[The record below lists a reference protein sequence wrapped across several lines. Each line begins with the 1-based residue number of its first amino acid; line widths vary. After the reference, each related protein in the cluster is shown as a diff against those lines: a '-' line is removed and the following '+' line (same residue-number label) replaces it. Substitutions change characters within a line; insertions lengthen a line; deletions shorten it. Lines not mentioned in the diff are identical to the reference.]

1 MKKKIY
7 LGMLAMC
14 VALTASA
21 CGTTEKTATDTTAKE
36 QDAKD
41 TDTKEA
47 EGKGAEVGST
57 RLVSV
62 DNVEKYITIGEYKGL
77 TLDNAVDAITD
88 EDVQAQIEQNL
99 QDKAEP
105 VSEGAQAGD
114 LVTINYVG
122 TIDGKTFDG
131 GTANNY
137 DFIVGNGQI
146 FEEFEN
152 GVLDMKKGE
161 TKEITIDF
169 ASDYGDDIV
178 AGKEV
183 VYKVTVQNVRRAPE
197 LTDEWVTK
205 NTDYTTVDEYKD
217 SVYNK
222 LEEDAKASAQEVLKN
237 TAWTTL
243 LENSEVKEYPQDD
256 IDKAVDEF
264 KKNMEL
270 YAKQADMTLDEFV
283 ESQGISQDDFDEQCQ
298 QYAQGKV
305 KQNLIVQGIMDT
317 EGLSLDDKES
327 LKIQNDLVEQMGA
340 SDLAELVDTYGQDYV
355 DESVGL
361 LRVEDFIISNANV
374 SEKVALGDAVGED
387 AEAAANQAAALDQNE
402 NSDGEADVTEDSEV
416 TLNDGTETEE
426 AEEVLDESE
435 GSDGS
440 GDGEDADLEE
450 ELGAEDGDE
459 TVDAGE

>member
-1 MKKKIY
+1 M
-7 LGMLAMC
+7 
-14 VALTASA
+14 
-21 CGTTEKTATDTTAKE
+21 
-36 QDAKD
+36 
-41 TDTKEA
+41 
-47 EGKGAEVGST
+47 
-57 RLVSV
+57 RLI
-62 DNVEKYITIGEYKGL
+62 K
-77 TLDNAVDAITD
+77 
-88 EDVQAQIEQNL
+88 Q
-99 QDKAEP
+99 
-105 VSEGAQAGD
+105 
-114 LVTINYVG
+114 
-122 TIDGKTFDG
+122 F
-131 GTANNY
+131 
-137 DFIVGNGQI
+137 
-146 FEEFEN
+146 
-152 GVLDMKKGE
+152 
-161 TKEITIDF
+161 
-169 ASDYGDDIV
+169 
-178 AGKEV
+178 
-183 VYKVTVQNVRRAPE
+183 
-197 LTDEWVTK
+197 K
-205 NTDYTTVDEYKD
+205 N
-217 SVYNK
+217 
-222 LEEDAKASAQEVLKN
+222 
-237 TAWTTL
+237 
-243 LENSEVKEYPQDD
+243 
-256 IDKAVDEF
+256 
-264 KKNMEL
+264 NMEL

>member
-1 MKKKIY
+1 
-7 LGMLAMC
+7 
-14 VALTASA
+14 
-21 CGTTEKTATDTTAKE
+21 
-36 QDAKD
+36 
-41 TDTKEA
+41 
-47 EGKGAEVGST
+47 
-57 RLVSV
+57 
-62 DNVEKYITIGEYKGL
+62 
-77 TLDNAVDAITD
+77 
-88 EDVQAQIEQNL
+88 
-99 QDKAEP
+99 
-105 VSEGAQAGD
+105 
-114 LVTINYVG
+114 
-122 TIDGKTFDG
+122 
-131 GTANNY
+131 
-137 DFIVGNGQI
+137 
-146 FEEFEN
+146 
-152 GVLDMKKGE
+152 MKKGE

-169 ASDYGDDIV
+169 ASDYGDDTV

-222 LEEDAKASAQEVLKN
+222 LEEDAKDSAQEVLKN

>member
-14 VALTASA
+14 VALTATA
-21 CGTTEKTATDTTAKE
+21 CGTAEKTATDTTTKE
-36 QDAKD
+36 QNAETTTAKD
-41 TDTKEA
+41 TK
-47 EGKGAEVGST
+47 GKGAEVGST

-62 DNVEKYITIGEYKGL
+62 DNVEKYITIGDYKGL
-77 TLDNAVDAITD
+77 TLDNAVDVITD
-88 EDVQAQIEQNL
+88 DDVQAQIEQDL

-105 VSEGAQAGD
+105 VSEGAQNGD

-137 DFIVGNGQI
+137 DFIVGNGEM
-146 FEEFEN
+146 FEEFES
-152 GVLDMKKGE
+152 GVLDMKKGD

-169 ASDYGDDIV
+169 PSDYGDDTV

-217 SVYNK
+217 GVYNK
-222 LEEDAKASAQEVLKN
+222 LEEEAKDSAQEVLKN
-237 TAWTTL
+237 TAWSTV

-305 KQNLIVQGIMDT
+305 KQNLIVQGIMDA

-327 LKIQNDLVEQMGA
+327 LEIQNDLVEQMGA
-340 SDLAELVDTYGQDYV
+340 SDLAELVGTYGQDYV

-361 LRVEDFIISNANV
+361 LRVEDFIIANANV
-374 SEKVALGDAVGED
+374 SEKAAMGDVVADD
-387 AEAAANQAAALDQNE
+387 AEAAANQSVD
-402 NSDGEADVTEDSEV
+402 SSGEEDSTEESGV
-416 TLNDGTETEE
+416 SLGDGTEADESE
-426 AEEVLDESE
+426 DSLDESD
-435 GSDGS
+435 GTDTSDAS

-459 TVDAGE
+459 TVNAEE

>member
-1 MKKKIY
+1 MLDFTGQVVLITGAGSPKGIGRTIAHTFGRQGAQVVICDINQAGLDANVREMEE
-7 LGMLAMC
+7 LGYKAHGIAGNLC
-14 VALTASA
+14 
-21 CGTTEKTATDTTAKE
+21 EKE
-36 QDAKD
+36 SVDA
-41 TDTKEA
+41 
-47 EGKGAEVGST
+47 
-57 RLVSV
+57 LVSEIMRKFGRIDV
-62 DNVEKYITIGEYKGL
+62 LVN
-77 TLDNAVDAITD
+77 NAG
-88 EDVQAQIEQNL
+88 
-99 QDKAEP
+99 
-105 VSEGAQAGD
+105 VSQ
-114 LVTINYVG
+114 
-122 TIDGKTFDG
+122 
-131 GTANNY
+131 
-137 DFIVGNGQI
+137 
-146 FEEFEN
+146 
-152 GVLDMKKGE
+152 
-161 TKEITIDF
+161 
-169 ASDYGDDIV
+169 
-178 AGKEV
+178 
-183 VYKVTVQNVRRAPE
+183 KVTV
-197 LTDEWVTK
+197 
-205 NTDYTTVDEYKD
+205 
-217 SVYNK
+217 
-222 LEEDAKASAQEVLKN
+222 
-237 TAWTTL
+237 
-243 LENSEVKEYPQDD
+243 
-256 IDKAVDEF
+256 
-264 KKNMEL
+264 
-270 YAKQADMTLDEFV
+270 ADMTLDEFV

>member
-14 VALTASA
+14 VALTATA
-21 CGTTEKTATDTTAKE
+21 CGTSEKTATDTTAKE
-36 QDAKD
+36 QNAEATTAKD
-41 TDTKEA
+41 TK
-47 EGKGAEVGST
+47 GKGAEVGST

-62 DNVEKYITIGEYKGL
+62 DNVEKYITIGDYKGL
-77 TLDNAVDAITD
+77 TLDNAVDVITD
-88 EDVQAQIEQNL
+88 DDVQAQIEQDL

-105 VSEGAQAGD
+105 VSEGAQNGD

-137 DFIVGNGQI
+137 DFVVGNGEM
-146 FEEFEN
+146 FEEFES

-169 ASDYGDDIV
+169 PSDYGDDTV

-183 VYKVTVQNVRRAPE
+183 IYKVTVQNVRRAPE

-217 SVYNK
+217 GVYNK
-222 LEEDAKASAQEVLKN
+222 LEEEAKDSAQEVLKN
-237 TAWTTL
+237 TAWTTV

-305 KQNLIVQGIMDT
+305 KQNLIVQGIMDA
-317 EGLSLDDKES
+317 EGISLDDKES
-327 LKIQNDLVEQMGA
+327 LEIQNNLVEQMGA

-361 LRVEDFIISNANV
+361 LRVEDFIIANANV
-374 SEKVALGDAVGED
+374 SEKAAMGDVVADD
-387 AEAAANQAAALDQNE
+387 AEAAANQMDASDQSD
-402 NSDGEADVTEDSEV
+402 NSDGEGGAEDSDV
-416 TLNDGTETEE
+416 SLD
-426 AEEVLDESE
+426 DESE
-435 GSDGS
+435 DGLAEADGSDTSDGS

-450 ELGAEDGDE
+450 ELGVEDGDE
-459 TVDAGE
+459 TVNAGE